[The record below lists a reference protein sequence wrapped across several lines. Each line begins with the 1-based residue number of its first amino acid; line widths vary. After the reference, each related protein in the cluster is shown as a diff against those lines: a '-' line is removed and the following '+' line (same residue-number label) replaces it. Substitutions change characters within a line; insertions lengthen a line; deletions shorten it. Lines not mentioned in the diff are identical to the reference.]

1 MSDTDN
7 LNDCPRGKPAQGK
20 YEYYIET
27 EGPPGEAVRLRLE
40 KIRDLKARGIDVYR
54 SRYEKN
60 TSIGGIIEKHRNLAP
75 EESAEGACRIA
86 GRVMVFRKHGKAT
99 FCDLKD
105 STGKIQLYVSLK
117 NIGEEQYLQFSDL
130 DIGDWIG
137 VEGSV
142 FVTRTGELSIN
153 VSSFELLS
161 KAIRIL
167 PEKWHGLKDKEL
179 RYRQR
184 YLDFMV
190 NPEVMEI
197 FKTRIKAVN
206 ALREFLNSRG
216 FLEVETPMLQPIPGG
231 AAAKPFITH
240 HNALDLELYLRI
252 APELYLKRLIIGG
265 FEKVYEINRNFRN
278 EGISHKHNP
287 EFTMVEFYQA
297 FCDYR
302 DMMDLTEELI
312 KYVAVQASGSLEF
325 SYRGEKINLEGRWKR
340 YTMLQAIEKFGSIKV
355 DFNTSMEELC
365 CIAEKLGIEVK
376 KNPGKGKII
385 NEIFEEVAE
394 PLLIQPTFIMDYP
407 VEISPLARSHTEN
420 ARLTE
425 RFELFIGGEEIANAF
440 SELVDPGEQL
450 VRFRRQ
456 IKSSDEEERITGKID
471 SDFLKAME
479 YGMPPT
485 GGEGIGIDRL
495 VMILTSSDSVRD
507 VILFPL
513 LRPEE

>member
-1 MSDTDN
+1 MNDKDN
-7 LNDCPRGKPAQGK
+7 SRIHNQDKLIQEK
-20 YEYYIET
+20 YEYYAET
-27 EGPPGEAVRLRLE
+27 EEPPGEAKGIRLE
-40 KIRDLKARGIDVYR
+40 KIRNLRARGIEIYG

-60 TSIGGIIEKHRNLAP
+60 INISDIREKYCNLTQGEPA
-75 EESAEGACRIA
+75 GQDYRVA
-86 GRVMVFRKHGKAT
+86 GRVMIFRKHGKAT

-117 NIGEEQYLQFSDL
+117 NIGDKPYEEFSGL

-137 VEGSV
+137 VEGGV

-153 VSSFELLS
+153 VNSFELLS
-161 KAIRIL
+161 KAIRVL

-184 YLDFMV
+184 YLDFTV
-190 NPEVMEI
+190 NPDVMEV
-197 FKTRIKAVN
+197 FRTRIKAIN
-206 ALREFLNSRG
+206 ALREFLNGRG

-231 AAAKPFITH
+231 AAARPFITH

-265 FEKVYEINRNFRN
+265 FEKVYELNRSFRN

-312 KYVAVQASGSLEF
+312 KFIASKTAGTMEL
-325 SYRGEKINLEGRWKR
+325 SYRGKKICLDGRWKR
-340 YTMLQAIEKFGSIKV
+340 YTMLGAIEKFGNIKI
-355 DFNTSMEELC
+355 DFETGMEDL
-365 CIAEKLGIEVK
+365 LGISGNLGIQV
-376 KNPGKGKII
+376 NRDSGKGKII
-385 NEIFEEVAE
+385 NEIFESVVE

-407 VEISPLARSHTEN
+407 IEISPLAKKHPEN
-420 ARLTE
+420 ENLTE

-440 SELVDPGEQL
+440 SELIDPAEQL
-450 VRFRRQ
+450 KRFRFQ
-456 IKSSDEEERITGKID
+456 VKSSDEEERITGKID
-471 SDFLKAME
+471 TDFLKAME

-495 VMILTSSDSVRD
+495 VMILTDSNSIRD